1 MLNYY
6 KIQACE
12 TEMLILYP
20 VYEKQTSHPLHQKC
34 RESQMYW
41 KKNPKKKRKDLQ
53 QILLS

>member
-41 KKNPKKKRKDLQ
+41 KKNPKKKKDLQ